1 MHQGKKLK
9 NEEIKSLSIKTHRDA
24 EKLNGALDVIDTIN
38 KISLFIIG
46 ITGVIASIAGAQAG
60 PVIFLAVIL
69 VTIIIMCVGYLIGIL
84 STHVARVLSN
94 NSIISLGILEQ
105 QLIEKTATSP
115 LPNDPNNK
123 KVQILSHDIIKMSIV
138 ETIAALE
145 IRGFTVGGN
154 EHQKYI
160 VHGNGVTHN
169 FGTDE
174 SLKRFLGSL
183 TKQ

>member
-1 MHQGKKLK
+1 MK
-9 NEEIKSLSIKTHRDA
+9 NEDIKYLSIKAHRDA
-24 EKLNGALDVIDTIN
+24 EKLNGALNVVDTIN

-46 ITGVIASIAGAQAG
+46 ITGVIASIAGAQSG
-60 PVIFLAVIL
+60 PVMFLAVIL
-69 VTIIIMCVGYLIGIL
+69 ATIIIMCVVYLIGIL

-105 QLIEKTATSP
+105 QLVEKTDASP
-115 LPNDPNNK
+115 LPKNPNN
-123 KVQILSHDIIKMSIV
+123 KVQILSHDIINMSIL

-145 IRGFTVGGN
+145 NRGFTVGGN

-160 VHGNGVTHN
+160 VRGDGITHN

-174 SLKRFLGSL
+174 SLKSFLGSL
-183 TKQ
+183 AKQ